1 VEGVVDDAK
10 ADMALV
16 GNAAVEEEEDGDT
29 KKGDARLG
37 VCR

>member
-1 VEGVVDDAK
+1 VVDDAK
-10 ADMALV
+10 AAMALV
-16 GNAAVEEEEDGDT
+16 GNAAVEVEDGDA